1 MTWIGEGESYLI
13 LKNERIA
20 QLLITPIPKSKFT
33 EVSIKDLGETE
44 RGEGGFGSTG
54 RF

>member
-1 MTWIGEGESYLI
+1 MTWIGEGSSYTI
-13 LKNERIA
+13 EKGERIA
-20 QLLITPIPKSKFT
+20 QMVIAPIPPSKFT
-33 EVSIKDLGETE
+33 EVNLGSLGDTE